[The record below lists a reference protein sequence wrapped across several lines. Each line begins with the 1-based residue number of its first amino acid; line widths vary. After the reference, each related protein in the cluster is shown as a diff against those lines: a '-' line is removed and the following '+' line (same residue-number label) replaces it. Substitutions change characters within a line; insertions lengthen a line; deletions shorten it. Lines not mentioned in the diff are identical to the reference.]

1 MKIKYLYNKKFI
13 IVSILSV
20 LLVKEVIQNFT
31 IILHTNPALLT
42 HRHNNGEG
50 EIKRSS
56 RAGLG
61 FYIKHFSSD
70 IPHPPQNSLTLFS

>member
-42 HRHNNGEG
+42 HRHNKAGRG
-50 EIKRSS
+50 IKRSS
-56 RAGLG
+56 RAVLQ
-61 FYIKHFSSD
+61 D
-70 IPHPPQNSLTLFS
+70 

>member
-42 HRHNNGEG
+42 HRHNKGG
-50 EIKRSS
+50 REIKRSS

-61 FYIKHFSSD
+61 FYI
-70 IPHPPQNSLTLFS
+70 NYGE

>member
-31 IILHTNPALLT
+31 IILYTNPALLT
-42 HRHNNGEG
+42 HRITRRGGGGRLSEV
-50 EIKRSS
+50 
-56 RAGLG
+56 LVQ
-61 FYIKHFSSD
+61 D
-70 IPHPPQNSLTLFS
+70 

>member
-1 MKIKYLYNKKFI
+1 MKTKYLHNKKFVT
-13 IVSILSV
+13 VSILSV

-31 IILHTNPALLT
+31 LILHANPALLT
-42 HRHNNGEG
+42 HRHNNVEG

-61 FYIKHFSSD
+61 FYI
-70 IPHPPQNSLTLFS
+70 NYGE